1 MVLILPLIPIAMAFA
16 SGLGILAELDA
27 RANEGQAQEIAEDAQ
42 SRYEYACEVINQV
55 REETQNLA
63 AQYGELK
70 IAVGQHTVGGFEEL
84 KRNIDLTCSYQDRVL
99 LESFEGAKPQQFK
112 EYKSIKLESIDIN
125 QGGIVA
131 DILVGAVA
139 DKVVKEV
146 VKQGVYALVG
156 LGTAST
162 GTAISGLSG
171 IASQNATLAWLGGGS
186 LAAGGGGMALG
197 GLVLGGIT
205 LVPTLLFSGFRLA
218 KGEKALT
225 DALEYQ
231 SEVDVTINE
240 IVNEE
245 EFQLKLQKRIC
256 ELGCLVEELDSK
268 AYDILDRLYSRSFER
283 ERDTNRF
290 KQVALLIKAL
300 VEIINTPVLNG
311 NGKLNPETKILL
323 VKYSD
328 FQG

>member
-1 MVLILPLIPIAMAFA
+1 MKLLLDRL
-16 SGLGILAELDA
+16 SSLGILADLDA
-27 RANEGQAQEIAEDAQ
+27 RANEEKAQEIGEDAQ
-42 SRYEYACEVINQV
+42 SRYEYACGVINQV

-70 IAVGQHTVGGFEEL
+70 IAVGQNTIGEFESL
-84 KRNIDLTCSYQDRVL
+84 KHNIDLLCSYQDRVL

-112 EYKSIKLESIDIN
+112 EYQSIKLESIDLN
-125 QGGIVA
+125 KGGMVA
-131 DILVGAVA
+131 DVLVGAVA
-139 DKVVKEV
+139 DEV
-146 VKQGVYALVG
+146 VKRGVYALVG

-171 IASQNATLAWLGGGS
+171 IAAQNATLAWLGGGS

-231 SEVDVTINE
+231 SEVDIAINE
-240 IVNEE
+240 IVAEE
-245 EFQLKLQKRIC
+245 EFQLKLQRRILD
-256 ELGCLVEELDSK
+256 LGCLVEELDNK
-268 AYDILDRLYSRSFER
+268 ASDILDWLSSKSFDR
-283 ERDTNRF
+283 DRDTARF
-290 KQVALLIKAL
+290 KRLALLIKAL
-300 VEIINTPVLNG
+300 AEIMNAPVLNG
-311 NGKLNPETKILL
+311 HGKLNPETQILL
-323 VKYSD
+323 VKYSN

>member
-42 SRYEYACEVINQV
+42 SRYKYACEVINQV

-70 IAVGQHTVGGFEEL
+70 IAVGQNTVGDFEEL
-84 KRNIDLTCSYQDRVL
+84 KQNIDLTCSYQDRVL

-112 EYKSIKLESIDIN
+112 EYQSIKLESVDIN
-125 QGGIVA
+125 QGGIVS

-171 IASQNATLAWLGGGS
+171 IAAQNATLAWLGGGS
-186 LAAGGGGMALG
+186 IAAGGGGMALG

-231 SEVDVTINE
+231 SKVDITINE

-268 AYDILDRLYSRSFER
+268 AYDILDWLSSRSFER
-283 ERDTNRF
+283 DRDTNRF
-290 KQVALLIKAL
+290 KRLALLIKAL
-300 VEIINTPVLNG
+300 VEIMNTPVLNG
-311 NGKLNPETKILL
+311 HGKINRETKILL
-323 VKYSD
+323 VKYSN
-328 FQG
+328 F

>member
-1 MVLILPLIPIAMAFA
+1 MIFVFPLIPVAMALVGG
-16 SGLGILAELDA
+16 GLGILADLDA
-27 RANEGQAQEIAEDAQ
+27 RANEEKAQEIAEDAQ

-84 KRNIDLTCSYQDRVL
+84 KQNIDLTCSYQDRLL
-99 LESFEGAKPQQFK
+99 LENFEGAKPQQFK
-112 EYKSIKLESIDIN
+112 EYQSIKLESIDIN
-125 QGGIVA
+125 QGGTVENIV
-131 DILVGAVA
+131 VGAVA
-139 DKVVKEV
+139 DEV

-171 IASQNATLAWLGGGS
+171 IAAQNATLAWLGGGS

-240 IVNEE
+240 IVHEE
-245 EFQLKLQKRIC
+245 EFQLKLRKRIC
-256 ELGCLVEELDSK
+256 DLGCLVEELDSK
-268 AYDILDRLYSRSFER
+268 AYDILDWLSSRSFER

-290 KQVALLIKAL
+290 KRLALLIKAL
-300 VEIINTPVLNG
+300 VEIMNTPVLNG
-311 NGKLNPETKILL
+311 HGKINRKTKILL
-323 VKYSD
+323 IKYSN
-328 FQG
+328 F

>member
-16 SGLGILAELDA
+16 SGLGILTELDA
-27 RANEGQAQEIAEDAQ
+27 RANEGQAQEIAKHAQ

-70 IAVGQHTVGGFEEL
+70 IAVGQNTVGGFEEL
-84 KRNIDLTCSYQDRVL
+84 KQNMDLTCSYQDRVL
-99 LESFEGAKPQQFK
+99 LESFEGAKPQQLK
-112 EYKSIKLESIDIN
+112 EYQSIKLESIDIN
-125 QGGIVA
+125 ENGIVA
-131 DILVGAVA
+131 NILVGAVA
-139 DKVVKEV
+139 DEV

-171 IASQNATLAWLGGGS
+171 IAAQNATLAWLGGGS

-231 SEVDVTINE
+231 SKVDITINE

-256 ELGCLVEELDSK
+256 DLGCLVEELDSK
-268 AYDILDRLYSRSFER
+268 AYDILDWLSSRSFER

-290 KQVALLIKAL
+290 KRLALLIKAL
-300 VEIINTPVLNG
+300 VEIMNTPVLNG
-311 NGKLNPETKILL
+311 HGKINRETKILL
-323 VKYSD
+323 VKYSN